1 MLNRAQRLRWF
12 INHSN
17 CIHTIQCA
25 AQTSLWLNTCLQNY
39 SAEAVVNSR
48 SFVPG
53 FMWQC
58 ANFPAVIQLHLCL
71 MLIPTEQTRIHPPVT
86 KRKESPGALSCS
98 LQSPSEVLTGALTSL
113 TWLNKIWFGSLPSRL
128 ARSTSRDIYDDGVI
142 DAMLRGACRL
152 MFTFWLLR
160 VWFDVMCMF
169 TIWAFKQELRSSIS
183 LQHGW
188 KSWAYITGQLD
199 SSSLSLLFYNFLR
212 VLFLMNRVFLSRLHK
227 CIIWLS
233 FDHIIAE
240 CREQAEAA
248 GFFMVLVHNG
258 PLMCFLSK
266 FKARFC
272 FPAEQGLKTQPFKRP
287 CQTFVFFKPCF
298 AACKDPRVTAW
309 SLSF

>member
-1 MLNRAQRLRWF
+1 
-12 INHSN
+12 
-17 CIHTIQCA
+17 
-25 AQTSLWLNTCLQNY
+25 
-39 SAEAVVNSR
+39 
-48 SFVPG
+48 
-53 FMWQC
+53 
-58 ANFPAVIQLHLCL
+58 

-212 VLFLMNRVFLSRLHK
+212 VLFLMNRVF
-227 CIIWLS
+227 
-233 FDHIIAE
+233 FV
-240 CREQAEAA
+240 EAA
-248 GFFMVLVHNG
+248 QVHNLIEFWPHYSWMQRTSG
-258 PLMCFLSK
+258 SRRIFHGFSSQWATHVFLIK
-266 FKARFC
+266 I
-272 FPAEQGLKTQPFKRP
+272 QGSVLLSCRAGLEN
-287 CQTFVFFKPCF
+287 
-298 AACKDPRVTAW
+298 AA
-309 SLSF
+309 F